1 MTRSEYMKA
10 YVGEAQK
17 PPRERREA
25 TRTDSGEAE
34 RLRGEIDELKRKV
47 ARMEKDF
54 SDEIE
59 RINNTL
65 NTRGTGA

>member
-1 MTRSEYMKA
+1 MKA

-17 PPRERREA
+17 PPRERRET
-25 TRTDSGEAE
+25 TRVDSVETD
-34 RLRGEIDELKRKV
+34 RLRGEIEELKRKV

-54 SDEIE
+54 SDAIE

>member
-1 MTRSEYMKA
+1 MKA

-17 PPRERREA
+17 PPRERRDA
-25 TRTDSGEAE
+25 ARTDSVETD
-34 RLRGEIDELKRKV
+34 RLRGEIEELKRKV

-54 SDEIE
+54 SDAIE